1 MTDAEVA
8 RIFKLP
14 FKEAETFFKQKLNI
28 PTNHWDD
35 LWKAEQA
42 KGFMSAGA
50 VKADLIVDLRDA
62 VDKSIAG
69 ELDLKEF
76 QGRFDEIVQK
86 HGWQYN
92 GGRNWR
98 SELIWDVNIR
108 TSYQAGRWQQFEDM
122 AADGKPVMLCYVH
135 AAGVMHPRPEHVAL
149 NGTTLPMNDPFWNSH
164 YPPNGWRCHCRAVS
178 AGDDPVVRPFKGWN
192 KNDPKTGA
200 PVGIDKGWDY
210 NVGQAGQ
217 QRAGQVLADKLASLP
232 ADIAKKLQQELD
244 AKPWM

>member
-1 MTDAEVA
+1 MTGAEVK
-8 RIFKLP
+8 RIFSLP
-14 FKEAETFFKQKLNI
+14 FKEAEAFFKEKLNI
-28 PTNHWDD
+28 PTQKWDD

-50 VKADLIVDLRDA
+50 YKADLLVDLRDA
-62 VDKSIAG
+62 VDKSISG
-69 ELDLKEF
+69 ELDLKAF
-76 QGRFDEIVQK
+76 QGQFDVIVEK

-108 TSYQAGRWQQFEDM
+108 TAYQAGRWQQFEDM
-122 AADGKPVMLCYVH
+122 AADGKPVMLRYVH
-135 AAGVMHPRPEHVAL
+135 ANGVMRPRPEHVAL
-149 NGTTLPMNDPFWNSH
+149 NGTTLPQDDPFWNSH
-164 YPPNGWRCHCRAVS
+164 YPPNGWRCHCRAVY
-178 AGDDPVVRPFKGWN
+178 ANDEAQQPPPKGWN
-192 KNDPKTGA
+192 KTDSKTGA

-232 ADIAKKLQQELD
+232 PDISARLKQELESRS
-244 AKPWM
+244 